1 MDKLLACLVAAPLLL
16 AGCQTPEGFVEGA
29 RLGIVARSPVQFP
42 VIFVNSHT
50 GEGLKKFPEN
60 EWATVDVSGIV
71 PPATKAVYLSGLLII
86 THGTVPEVCDL
97 TLAYRN
103 YEDGTDYTYVA
114 QTIATELNGGQRT
127 PHSIWIPVREG
138 NFEMKWRRSTVGDW
152 PEHCAYGINLNLVAY
167 LR

>member
-16 AGCQTPEGFVEGA
+16 VGCQTPDGFVEGT

-60 EWATVDVSGIV
+60 EWATVDVSGII

-86 THGTVPEVCDL
+86 THGKASEVCDL

>member
-1 MDKLLACLVAAPLLL
+1 MGKLLACLVAAPLVL
-16 AGCQTPEGFVEGA
+16 AGCQTPDGFVEGA
-29 RLGIVARSPVQFP
+29 RLGIVAQSPVQFS

-71 PPATKAVYLSGLLII
+71 PRETKAVYLSGLLII

-103 YEDGTDYTYVA
+103 YGDGADHTYVA
-114 QTIATELNGGQRT
+114 QIISAEPNGGQRT
-127 PHSIWIPVREG
+127 PHSIWIPVRAG
-138 NFEMKWRRSTVGDW
+138 NFEIKWRRSTSGEW
-152 PEHCAYGINLNLVAY
+152 PEHCAYGINLHLVAY
-167 LR
+167 VR

>member
-1 MDKLLACLVAAPLLL
+1 MDKLLACLVAALLLL
-16 AGCQTPEGFVEGA
+16 AGCQTPEGFVEGT

-42 VIFVNSHT
+42 AIFVNSHT

-71 PPATKAVYLSGLLII
+71 PPETKAVYLSGLLII